1 MHLVPSSVNV
11 RVFQINK
18 SPQATAAVLGETLN
32 YCIKLPTQ
40 LFPSKTV
47 GLVQRRVL
55 CATAGRRAANAES
68 SKKPSS
74 SKENKD
80 MQEPLKVCVNQP
92 AEVWTLLK
100 LRKPTASFKRLQ
112 PPKFRHNFAPFGGFL
127 PPKRLCICTQYTS
140 NTVGWKIS
148 KVCVSGRFT

>member
-1 MHLVPSSVNV
+1 MHLVASSVNV
-11 RVFQINK
+11 QVFRINK

-55 CATAGRRAANAES
+55 CANAES
-68 SKKPSS
+68 FKNSTTSLSSS

-80 MQEPLKVCVNQP
+80 MQEPLRVCVNQP
-92 AEVWTLLK
+92 AEVRTLLK

-112 PPKFRHNFAPFGGFL
+112 PPKFRHNFAPFGGSL

-140 NTVGWKIS
+140 NTVG
-148 KVCVSGRFT
+148 

>member
-1 MHLVPSSVNV
+1 MASSVNV
-11 RVFQINK
+11 QVFRINK

-55 CATAGRRAANAES
+55 CATVGRRAANAES

-80 MQEPLKVCVNQP
+80 MQKPLKVCVNQP
-92 AEVWTLLK
+92 AEVRTLLK

-112 PPKFRHNFAPFGGFL
+112 PPNSD
-127 PPKRLCICTQYTS
+127 TTS
-140 NTVGWKIS
+140 HHLEDFCHQKD
-148 KVCVSGRFT
+148 CVSVHSILATL